1 MLMLLVLIATSV
13 APAAKPEAAVTPT
26 AATAAADASPAPAA
40 APAIDTFEQARD
52 LCDSL
57 RGEDRA
63 AAARRPVRA
72 LVASKAFAFGRYRKA
87 DQELELDGDRPLRT
101 AGDTLFLDIAGIDEV
116 AFRASPEDVQEW
128 KKAKEAGDATL
139 EVTFRPTGDGCTGN
153 KHARHFRLAG
163 RAESWR
169 ISARGKQVAEA
180 DEEGKPVVH
189 SDTHGAK
196 VTRVAFEGE
205 APSEDE
211 GRTRLTGAQAALD
224 ACVKAAPKA
233 GSVVLAFSAKGGAVR
248 EVQVMVDGLRDETL
262 TQCLAKA
269 VAGTPLEG
277 SGKGMATIAVE

>member
-1 MLMLLVLIATSV
+1 MLTLLVLIATSV
-13 APAAKPEAAVTPT
+13 APVAQAE
-26 AATAAADASPAPAA
+26 AA
-40 APAIDTFEQARD
+40 APAATTDAASSSSAAPAIETFEQARE

-63 AAARRPVRA
+63 AAAKRPVKVE
-72 LVASKAFAFGRYRKA
+72 VASKAFAFGRYRKA
-87 DQELELDGDRPLRT
+87 DRELELDGDRPLRT
-101 AGDTLFLDIAGIDEV
+101 AGDTLFLDLAGIDEV
-116 AFRASPEDVQEW
+116 AFRASPEEVQEW
-128 KKAKEAGDATL
+128 KKAKQAGDVTL

-169 ISARGKQVAEA
+169 IAAKGKPVAEA

-248 EVQVMVDGLRDETL
+248 EVQVMVDGLRDEAL